1 MSGEHTSTPVAARV
15 RRLEARLTEAGVVT
29 EEQLDAALAAMLAG
43 ASPVNGARI
52 VARAWTDP
60 GFRERLLADAN
71 AALPEVGLSMAGGI
85 QEQRLKVVE
94 NTATTHHVLVCTL
107 CSCYPIGLL
116 GPSPSWYKSEAYRSR
131 VVREPRAVLA
141 EFGLELPDGTTIT
154 VWDSSAE
161 SRYMVL
167 PRRPE
172 GTGDGARR
180 SWPRSS
186 PGRAS
191 SGPPRSDSAALPRRP
206 QELAVHRRDAEQ
218 RDALGAGGGA
228 LSGEGA
234 AAEALLVHLRH
245 HVQHPGPA
253 LGRALRQH
261 IEMVHLG
268 GGEQHRGPVRAGRHA
283 GPAADALGVLER
295 GVGVRLGHGVAWASG
310 AAPVGAV
317 M

>member
-1 MSGEHTSTPVAARV
+1 MSGEHTSVPVAARV
-15 RRLEARLTEAGVVT
+15 RRLEERLIAAGVVG
-29 EEQLDAALAAMLAG
+29 EAQLDAALAAMLKG

-52 VARAWTDP
+52 VARAWTDE

-141 EFGLELPDGTTIT
+141 EFGLELPDSTTIT
-154 VWDSSAE
+154 VWDTSAE

-172 GTGDGARR
+172 GTAGR
-180 SWPRSS
+180 SE
-186 PGRAS
+186 AEL
-191 SGPPRSDSAALPRRP
+191 AALVTR
-206 QELAVHRRDAEQ
+206 EGLIGTAAV
-218 RDALGAGGGA
+218 
-228 LSGEGA
+228 
-234 AAEALLVHLRH
+234 
-245 HVQHPGPA
+245 
-253 LGRALRQH
+253 
-261 IEMVHLG
+261 
-268 GGEQHRGPVRAGRHA
+268 
-283 GPAADALGVLER
+283 
-295 GVGVRLGHGVAWASG
+295 
-310 AAPVGAV
+310 
-317 M
+317 

>member
-1 MSGEHTSTPVAARV
+1 MSGEHTSAPVAARV
-15 RRLEARLTEAGVVT
+15 RQLEARLTEAGVVT
-29 EEQLDAALAAMLAG
+29 EEQLDAALAAMLEG

-141 EFGLELPDGTTIT
+141 EFGLELPGDTTIT

-172 GTGDGARR
+172 GTEGR
-180 SWPRSS
+180 SE
-186 PGRAS
+186 AEL
-191 SGPPRSDSAALPRRP
+191 AALVTR
-206 QELAVHRRDAEQ
+206 EGLIGTAAV
-218 RDALGAGGGA
+218 
-228 LSGEGA
+228 
-234 AAEALLVHLRH
+234 
-245 HVQHPGPA
+245 
-253 LGRALRQH
+253 
-261 IEMVHLG
+261 
-268 GGEQHRGPVRAGRHA
+268 
-283 GPAADALGVLER
+283 
-295 GVGVRLGHGVAWASG
+295 
-310 AAPVGAV
+310 
-317 M
+317 

>member
-1 MSGEHTSTPVAARV
+1 MSGEHTSVPVAARV
-15 RRLEARLTEAGVVT
+15 RRLEERLIAAGVVG
-29 EEQLDAALAAMLAG
+29 EAQLDAALAAMLKG

-52 VARAWTDP
+52 VARAWTDE

-141 EFGLELPDGTTIT
+141 EFGLELPDGTAIT
-154 VWDSSAE
+154 VWDTSAE

-172 GTGDGARR
+172 GTAGR
-180 SWPRSS
+180 SE
-186 PGRAS
+186 AEL
-191 SGPPRSDSAALPRRP
+191 AALVTR
-206 QELAVHRRDAEQ
+206 EGLIGTAAV
-218 RDALGAGGGA
+218 
-228 LSGEGA
+228 
-234 AAEALLVHLRH
+234 
-245 HVQHPGPA
+245 
-253 LGRALRQH
+253 
-261 IEMVHLG
+261 
-268 GGEQHRGPVRAGRHA
+268 
-283 GPAADALGVLER
+283 
-295 GVGVRLGHGVAWASG
+295 
-310 AAPVGAV
+310 
-317 M
+317 